1 LKASEETE
9 RRPGASVNNRAGET
23 DTGVL
28 WTVQQFA
35 VLPGGPWYAL
45 HKQNDE
51 GVQWGMTGYRH
62 EIAAFVQKHGIKA
75 EKLPPIAEA
84 EYYGRLAEDAARE
97 DPNVWGME
105 KLEPRN

>member
-1 LKASEETE
+1 M
-9 RRPGASVNNRAGET
+9 NNRAGET
-23 DTGVL
+23 DTGIL

-62 EIAAFVQKHGIKA
+62 EIDAFVQKHGIKA
-75 EKLPPIAEA
+75 EELPAIAEA
-84 EYYGRLAEDAARE
+84 EYYGRLAEGTARE
-97 DPNVWGME
+97 DPDG
-105 KLEPRN
+105 

>member
-1 LKASEETE
+1 MDD
-9 RRPGASVNNRAGET
+9 RAGKT
-23 DTGVL
+23 DTGVF

-62 EIAAFVQKHGIKA
+62 EIDAFVLQHGIKA
-75 EKLPPIAEA
+75 EELPPIAEA
-84 EYYGRLAEDAARE
+84 EYYGRLAECAVR
-97 DPNVWGME
+97 G
-105 KLEPRN
+105 

>member
-1 LKASEETE
+1 MDY
-9 RRPGASVNNRAGET
+9 RAGET
-23 DTGVL
+23 DTGIL

-51 GVQWGMTGYRH
+51 GVQWGMTGYLH
-62 EIAAFVQKHGIKA
+62 EIDAFVQKYGLKA
-75 EKLPPIAEA
+75 EELPAIAEA
-84 EYYGRLAEDAARE
+84 EYYGRLAEGAARE
-97 DPNVWGME
+97 DDPDVWGME

>member
-1 LKASEETE
+1 VAFVDD
-9 RRPGASVNNRAGET
+9 GAGKT

-62 EIAAFVQKHGIKA
+62 EIDAFVQKQGIKA
-75 EKLPPIAEA
+75 EELPLIAEA
-84 EYYGRLAEDAARE
+84 EYYGRLAESAARE
-97 DPNVWGME
+97 DPDVGGME